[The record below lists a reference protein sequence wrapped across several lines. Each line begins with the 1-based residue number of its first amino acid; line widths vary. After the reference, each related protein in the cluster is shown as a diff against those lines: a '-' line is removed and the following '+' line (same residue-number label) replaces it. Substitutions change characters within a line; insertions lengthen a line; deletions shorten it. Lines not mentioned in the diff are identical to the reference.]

1 MMQRVVRKPIVFAG
15 IVALVIVVLY
25 FNPSSPTTI
34 RLEAKNSKYKSEQ
47 AWKIF
52 HNALNRYKDLHK
64 RGIKCLQSSERN
76 NVKTLTWV
84 FSRKTCNCGLGDQ
97 LLKIQF
103 FFLLALM
110 SDRVFT
116 ITWDVDLRHKTGDI
130 EHNEINWDVFNTSV
144 GNSIMCG
151 SHKSDSLCN
160 HNEYASTSL
169 FGFGWTESEYE
180 RFGEALFGQ
189 EKQITVLANV
199 FVSAMFIGD
208 KSLMRTGKMIEEGFQ
223 TLGVSSILDAD
234 RYQGVHF
241 THGSPWYAML
251 QAVGLTKVLGILP
264 MNNGHVL
271 ASESWVQ
278 LNHILFNYLFKF
290 PTGLTTR
297 VEEIKK
303 SLGIDRQSYVAVHLR
318 TGFEGSPQVDS
329 LGTRLLFRNWKFF
342 DQSAWS
348 CILAYSIQV
357 ADNFVGPNTPI

>member
-1 MMQRVVRKPIVFAG
+1 
-15 IVALVIVVLY
+15 
-25 FNPSSPTTI
+25 
-34 RLEAKNSKYKSEQ
+34 
-47 AWKIF
+47 
-52 HNALNRYKDLHK
+52 
-64 RGIKCLQSSERN
+64 
-76 NVKTLTWV
+76 
-84 FSRKTCNCGLGDQ
+84 
-97 LLKIQF
+97 
-103 FFLLALM
+103 
-110 SDRVFT
+110 
-116 ITWDVDLRHKTGDI
+116 
-130 EHNEINWDVFNTSV
+130 
-144 GNSIMCG
+144 
-151 SHKSDSLCN
+151 
-160 HNEYASTSL
+160 
-169 FGFGWTESEYE
+169 
-180 RFGEALFGQ
+180 
-189 EKQITVLANV
+189 
-199 FVSAMFIGD
+199 MFIGD

-223 TLGVSSILDAD
+223 TLGVSSILDTD

-357 ADNFVGPNTPI
+357 ADNFVGPNTPIYVATDSVMAKEWAKTKYGARVRTAALNPAHFAHASEGQDGKSLWIDFHILGGAQIMIHGDSSYATNAAFLAPIPLFKQAWIWHDDNMKCIVSHLGNSTTCVC